1 MSQNI
6 VESLRKNKKPNIINK
21 TQFIFGLIFLF
32 AGSLE
37 YFTSRSWETVYFIN
51 KFSFLEKYF
60 HKIPDIFGS
69 FGGNAP
75 EFFHVLAFSLLT
87 YSIIPQKRKNL
98 IIVCI
103 SWFTIDFLF
112 EIGQKYSFFFHESLA
127 KKFPNNSLIAVFDD
141 YFRYGSYDYFDLLAI
156 LFGSL
161 MFVLLAEITSKQKN
175 INLYKN
181 NTRKSFHI
189 IISLQMVCVLR

>member
-1 MSQNI
+1 M
-6 VESLRKNKKPNIINK
+6 
-21 TQFIFGLIFLF
+21 GLIFLF

-37 YFTSRSWETVYFIN
+37 YFTSRSWETVYFLS

-60 HKIPDIFGS
+60 HKMPDIFGS

-87 YSIIPQKRKNL
+87 YSVISQNRKNL

-103 SWFTIDFLF
+103 SWFAIDSLF
-112 EIGQKYSFFFHESLA
+112 EIGQKYSAFFHESLA
-127 KKFPNNSLIAVFDD
+127 EKFPDNSLITVFDD
-141 YFRYGSYDYFDLLAI
+141 YFRNGSYDHFDLLAT

-161 MFVLLAEITSKQKN
+161 IFIFLAEITSKPKN

-181 NTRKSFHI
+181 NF
-189 IISLQMVCVLR
+189 